1 MPGLDVTGSG
11 GFGGRLRV
19 TPGGGISGIVRTSNA
34 TMRVCA
40 SLTRSFAAPSRALA
54 SSFSRSRWAR
64 SCVRWL
70 ARVSSSS
77 LSRSD
82 SSSACLRRSRSLAAM
97 ASVLWANPRGTPWKA
112 VHGGVS
118 GVSRGGFAASKIYRL
133 SAARS
138 VPTKNVHHII
148 PHSSARSHA
157 TSPFFSDMQAAQLH
171 ARVPRWTSSR
181 VSNAHHRRTRR
192 SHAAAS
198 TAPATE
204 DKDTSTAGKSVVVI
218 GAGWGGLAAAKSLC
232 EAGCSV
238 TLIDAIDD
246 PTGAT
251 PMVTKS
257 GKPFEP
263 GTRGF
268 WKDYPNIEAMARELG
283 ISDDDAF
290 TEFTP
295 SAFWS
300 PDGLEATAPVFGDS
314 LALPS
319 PLGQVFATFDNFKR
333 LPLADRASMVG
344 LLYAMLDLNRDE
356 ATFEAYDRLTAHEL
370 FIRMGLSKRLVDDFI
385 RPTLL
390 VGLFKPPE
398 ELSAAVVMEL
408 LYYYALA
415 HQDSFDVRWIKT
427 KSIAEVL
434 IAPLCAELQKTYG
447 LEVIGGTFVKAVDVD
462 EASKRAT
469 AVRWV
474 NKKGEEGVIE
484 DVDAVVMAL
493 GAKGMKSVV
502 SNSPV
507 LARVA
512 PEFSAAASLGAI
524 DVVAVRLWLDRFV
537 QVEHPANVFSR
548 FEELRG
554 AGGTFF
560 MLDQLQKDSE
570 VELWGGEEPKG
581 SVIASDF
588 YNGTAI
594 ACMSD
599 EDIVKL
605 LTEKLLPKAVHGFDG
620 VRAVDFEVRRYPG
633 AVSWFSPGSYPK
645 RPPLET
651 SIHNIVCAGDWVRM
665 GEREHGAK
673 GLCQERAYVC
683 GLEAG
688 NSLLRRGLVA
698 GGAGAGH
705 PVIPIRAD
713 EAQVVLGRALNKQF
727 MDAVSPFGL
736 ASPWIR

>member
-1 MPGLDVTGSG
+1 
-11 GFGGRLRV
+11 
-19 TPGGGISGIVRTSNA
+19 
-34 TMRVCA
+34 
-40 SLTRSFAAPSRALA
+40 
-54 SSFSRSRWAR
+54 
-64 SCVRWL
+64 
-70 ARVSSSS
+70 
-77 LSRSD
+77 
-82 SSSACLRRSRSLAAM
+82 
-97 ASVLWANPRGTPWKA
+97 
-112 VHGGVS
+112 
-118 GVSRGGFAASKIYRL
+118 
-133 SAARS
+133 
-138 VPTKNVHHII
+138 
-148 PHSSARSHA
+148 
-157 TSPFFSDMQAAQLH
+157 MQAAHLH

-251 PMVTKS
+251 PMRTES

-283 ISDDDAF
+283 ISEDDAF

-462 EASKRAT
+462 DASKRAT

-502 SNSPV
+502 SNSSV

-512 PEFSAAASLGAI
+512 SEFSAAASLGAI

-688 NSLLRRGLVA
+688 NSLLRRGLLA
-698 GGAGAGH
+698 GGAGVGH

>member
-1 MPGLDVTGSG
+1 
-11 GFGGRLRV
+11 
-19 TPGGGISGIVRTSNA
+19 
-34 TMRVCA
+34 
-40 SLTRSFAAPSRALA
+40 
-54 SSFSRSRWAR
+54 
-64 SCVRWL
+64 
-70 ARVSSSS
+70 
-77 LSRSD
+77 
-82 SSSACLRRSRSLAAM
+82 
-97 ASVLWANPRGTPWKA
+97 
-112 VHGGVS
+112 
-118 GVSRGGFAASKIYRL
+118 
-133 SAARS
+133 
-138 VPTKNVHHII
+138 
-148 PHSSARSHA
+148 
-157 TSPFFSDMQAAQLH
+157 MQAAHLH

-181 VSNAHHRRTRR
+181 VSNAHYRRTLR

-251 PMVTKS
+251 PMLTKS

-283 ISDDDAF
+283 ISEDDAF

-434 IAPLCAELQKTYG
+434 IAPLCAQLQATYG

-605 LTEKLLPKAVHGFDG
+605 LTEKLLPKAVRGFDG